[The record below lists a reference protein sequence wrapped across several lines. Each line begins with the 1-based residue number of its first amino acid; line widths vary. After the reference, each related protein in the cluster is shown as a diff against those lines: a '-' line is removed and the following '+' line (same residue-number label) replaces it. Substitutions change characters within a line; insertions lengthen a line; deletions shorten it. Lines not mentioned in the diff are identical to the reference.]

1 MAQVI
6 DRTISK
12 KVTEGAQA
20 IIRGVIQE
28 RNISFQEARQ
38 ARLREQIQQLVSL
51 NDKYGEDIV
60 QAKAERDAINAEV
73 AEISASIIEI
83 SPETDAEA
91 VIKQMADVFIQSGLA
106 IIPDFDEGEAEAPAL
121 VPEKKVTRKRR
132 SKKDIEEASQGSSE
146 GSPVEAVTAI
156 PDTNTVSEKV
166 EPPVSDTAVLS
177 EAQAALVEQAIT
189 TIESSTT
196 TAVESPVEAAVT
208 LEDTFPLDV
217 PETGNTVVSAEIPF
231 DIPQAQPQP
240 VTAPVEETSA
250 PAETPSEESVK
261 EASSDADASRPEA
274 NIQRVRSPFNRRNI
288 IQR

>member
-132 SKKDIEEASQGSSE
+132 SKKDVEEASQGSSE

-156 PDTNTVSEKV
+156 PDTNTVPDEVSRPFIALRVSE
-166 EPPVSDTAVLS
+166 E
-177 EAQAALVEQAIT
+177 QAAPAEQVAPVT
-189 TIESSTT
+189 
-196 TAVESPVEAAVT
+196 ESPVEASVAP
-208 LEDTFPLDV
+208 EDAFPLDV
-217 PETGNTVVSAEIPF
+217 PETGNTEVSEEIPF
-231 DIPQAQPQP
+231 DLPQTES

-250 PAETPSEESVK
+250 PVEAPVEETSAPVE
-261 EASSDADASRPEA
+261 EASSGDDASQPEA
-274 NIQRVRSPFNRRNI
+274 NIQRVRSPSPFNRRSI
-288 IQR
+288 VQR